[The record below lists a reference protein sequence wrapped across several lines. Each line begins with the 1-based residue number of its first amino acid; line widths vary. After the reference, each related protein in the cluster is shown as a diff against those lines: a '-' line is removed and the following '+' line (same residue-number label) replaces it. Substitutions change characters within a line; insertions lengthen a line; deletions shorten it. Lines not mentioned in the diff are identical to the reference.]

1 MLITKIG
8 LNMSESKCLCLGEL
22 ILLQLIKNK
31 MPFLP
36 PQQIYEGRFTEKC
49 PK

>member
-1 MLITKIG
+1 
-8 LNMSESKCLCLGEL
+8 MSESKCLCLSEL
-22 ILLQLIKNK
+22 IVFQPIKNK

-36 PQQIYEGRFTEKC
+36 LQQIYEEIFFEKY